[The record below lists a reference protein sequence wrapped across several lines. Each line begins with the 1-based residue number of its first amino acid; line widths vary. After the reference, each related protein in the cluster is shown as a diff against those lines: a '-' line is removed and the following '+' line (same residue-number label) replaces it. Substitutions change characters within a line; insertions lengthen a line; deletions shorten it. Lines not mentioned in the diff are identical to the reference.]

1 MPANTLMELRAGSA
15 KAAMSTPAPPPF
27 CLDTYSYGIMLI
39 VMMLMMRV
47 AAAAAAPMTTK
58 RTCTLV
64 ANAAAVV
71 ALRLRSHL
79 SSFSIVLL

>member
-1 MPANTLMELRAGSA
+1 MELRAGSA
-15 KAAMSTPAPPPF
+15 KAAMSTPAPPQF
-27 CLDTYSYGIMLI
+27 CFDTYSYGIMLMMI

-47 AAAAAAPMTTK
+47 APAAAEPMMTK